1 MERPILPVRKKK
13 AEFGIVPRPKP
24 SKSKKNIQT
33 CAPEFCLDL
42 SAQQFVRD
50 I

>member
-33 CAPEFCLDL
+33 CAPEFCLAFI
-42 SAQQFVRD
+42 SST
-50 I
+50 IC